1 MTDATAAPA
10 DDWSAIVATLKVVG
24 RVIAARHA
32 VEAVHGTPAEAA
44 AIVALGDELTLL
56 EDAFEAL
63 RAINE
68 HNSKGL

>member
-44 AIVALGDELTLL
+44 AIAVLGDELTRL
-56 EDAFEAL
+56 EETYEAL

-68 HNSKGL
+68 RNLKGL